1 MSRLSWSAFFIVR
14 EIVLSV
20 YRRVSIRA
28 ARPSH
33 TLDCNLCEGEIR
45 YD

>member
-1 MSRLSWSAFFIVR
+1 MVCFFIVR

-20 YRRVSIRA
+20 YRRVSIRSA
-28 ARPSH
+28 SSSH
-33 TLDCNLCEGEIR
+33 TLDCNLCEGEIG